1 MTVPTPPW
9 RTARKRAKTQL
20 SQDVIVE
27 TGLRILVTD
36 GSEALSM
43 RRVAQALD
51 TGPASL
57 YAHVSNKEELLEL
70 IFDRVLGE
78 IHLPEPDPAQWQRQL
93 RGYAMEALR
102 ILAQYGDVARI
113 AVANVPTGPNAL
125 RVGEWM
131 MGLLVGA
138 GMSPREASFAVDR
151 LALYIT
157 ADAFEGS
164 QHFARMRAA
173 GVTDPGAYMEEFA
186 TRIADYY
193 RTLPA
198 DRFPHLTGYVEEMTA
213 GDGDARFEF
222 GLDLLITGM
231 EARLR

>member
-1 MTVPTPPW
+1 
-9 RTARKRAKTQL
+9 
-20 SQDVIVE
+20 
-27 TGLRILVTD
+27 
-36 GSEALSM
+36 M

-78 IHLPEPDPAQWQRQL
+78 IQLPEPDPAQWQRQL
-93 RGYAMEALR
+93 RDYAMESLR

-138 GMSPREASFAVDR
+138 GMSPTDASFAVDR

-173 GVTDPGAYMEEFA
+173 GVTDPEAYAEEFA
-186 TRIADYY
+186 ARIAGYY

-198 DRFPHLTGYVEEMTA
+198 DRFPT
-213 GDGDARFEF
+213 
-222 GLDLLITGM
+222 
-231 EARLR
+231 